1 MDLFLFIVVDCLT
14 TILDIFSFF
23 RNHIIFNPWIHYYTN
38 YNEHQYQY
46 SCHWNKKCREKI
58 GFNSSATSY
67 TPIGTKYLGP
77 CMLFLLDFLF
87 KNQLMCFIC
96 HYSFPVDESTMSTRD
111 VLIYLLHSIS
121 KKLKRHLK
129 DEPLLPNSDEQGIN
143 ILFLLVGA
151 ALVIQKTVD
160 LYEKHLKC

>member
-1 MDLFLFIVVDCLT
+1 
-14 TILDIFSFF
+14 
-23 RNHIIFNPWIHYYTN
+23 
-38 YNEHQYQY
+38 
-46 SCHWNKKCREKI
+46 
-58 GFNSSATSY
+58 
-67 TPIGTKYLGP
+67 
-77 CMLFLLDFLF
+77 
-87 KNQLMCFIC
+87 
-96 HYSFPVDESTMSTRD
+96 MSTRD